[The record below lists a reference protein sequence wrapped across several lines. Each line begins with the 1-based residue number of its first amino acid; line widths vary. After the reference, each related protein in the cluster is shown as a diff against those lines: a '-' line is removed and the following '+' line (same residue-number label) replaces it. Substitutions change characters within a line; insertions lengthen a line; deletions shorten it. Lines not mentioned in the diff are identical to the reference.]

1 MYIKKRILVLA
12 VLTVFV
18 IFAILFGVSRIPGK
32 ASDELADI
40 TEENEDIANGSYAD
54 TYRKKVAE
62 SYSQV
67 EIIQESYQVL
77 KDIEKNPELDEEG
90 LYEEAHKNLNE
101 HLERLVNNGAT
112 TDTEV
117 NQVSD
122 IVYTQYVDKDTM
134 DDFREM
140 ERVFRQY
147 RIGIEKEN
155 KINSIKIGMS
165 QDEVQ
170 AILGEP
176 DTTES
181 RPVMEGGEVVTWYYY
196 DFTVMFRYDEVLD
209 FF

>member
-1 MYIKKRILVLA
+1 MSNKKRLLALV
-12 VLTVFV
+12 VVSFFV
-18 IFAILFGVSRIPGK
+18 IFAILFSVSRLSGK
-32 ASDELADI
+32 ANNADI
-40 TEENEDIANGSYAD
+40 TEENMDTVDGSYVTA
-54 TYRKKVAE
+54 YRKKVAE

-67 EIIQESYQVL
+67 EIIQESYRVL
-77 KDIEKNPELDEEG
+77 KDIEENPELNKEG
-90 LYEEAHKNLNE
+90 LYEEAHNNLNE

-122 IVYTQYVDKDTM
+122 IVYTQYVNKSLQDN
-134 DDFREM
+134 FRHM
-140 ERVFRQY
+140 EKIFQQY
-147 RIGIEKEN
+147 RIGIEKES

-170 AILGEP
+170 TILGEP
-176 DTTES
+176 DRTES